1 MRTLKEWNYQVSNCV
16 LLDEYRH
23 NLSAALGH
31 LPGDEE
37 GDLDDGDE
45 GEEGDEGGEEDEE
58 NEREGICE
66 KEEGEK
72 KDKVKEVK
80 KVEEEVKLL
89 ENGLTGTGSDLG
101 QEHMRG
107 FDRIL
112 DDSKNE
118 ANISY

>member
-37 GDLDDGDE
+37 GDLD
-45 GEEGDEGGEEDEE
+45 EGDEGNEGEERDEGDEE
-58 NEREGICE
+58 DAREGICE

-72 KDKVKEVK
+72 KDKVKE
-80 KVEEEVKLL
+80 VEEEVKLL

>member
-72 KDKVKEVK
+72 KDNKVKE
-80 KVEEEVKLL
+80 VEEEVKLL
-89 ENGLTGTGSDLG
+89 ENGLTGSDLG
-101 QEHMRG
+101 QQEHMRG

-112 DDSKNE
+112 DSKNG